1 MKGPPL
7 TVTLVSP
14 VWGPWAGEML
24 LIVIDGLDFKKDE
37 LVESTLSGSPY
48 TEAGVSTPY
57 GNYIVVF

>member
-1 MKGPPL
+1 
-7 TVTLVSP
+7 VSP